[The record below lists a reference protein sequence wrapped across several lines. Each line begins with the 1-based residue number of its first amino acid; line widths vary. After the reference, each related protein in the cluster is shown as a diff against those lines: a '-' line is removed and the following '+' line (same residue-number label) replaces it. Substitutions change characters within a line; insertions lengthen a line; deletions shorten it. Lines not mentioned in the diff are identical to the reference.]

1 VKKASNKGIV
11 SDTGKKLMNQFF
23 YWKTRMRKLKKIGLA
38 LLGALLWCSATS
50 SAGEADTLQML
61 AKAIASSSN
70 EKVQVSLMRGML
82 KSLDGRRDVDAPASW
97 GDVRE
102 SLTTNENIEAKR
114 MFQELSQIFGD
125 ESAALE
131 ALDTLRNGFA
141 TVDERESALRSL
153 LAQRNVQLPT
163 ELEKL
168 LGDQYLRT
176 SAIRAFGV
184 MPQPGAA
191 QLLLNRY
198 EAFDASD
205 RRVVVETLATRSEY
219 AKELLG
225 ALRSGAIAKSD
236 IPSYA
241 ARTLQSMLGSDFSEV
256 FGDVAALSGDKSAL
270 FEKYRDLLTPKNMA
284 GADPIQG
291 KAVFDRTCAA
301 CHVMYG
307 NGGQIGPDLTGSNR
321 ANLDYIL
328 LNILDPSDDIP
339 DSYKMV
345 TVTTH
350 EGQTLVGAISE
361 EDSRR
366 VVLNAVGQKQVVA
379 KQDIKSRVVSDISMM
394 PEGLLMTLKDD
405 EVANLI
411 QYLRTEE
418 PLEVVK

>member
-1 VKKASNKGIV
+1 
-11 SDTGKKLMNQFF
+11 
-23 YWKTRMRKLKKIGLA
+23 
-38 LLGALLWCSATS
+38 
-50 SAGEADTLQML
+50 
-61 AKAIASSSN
+61 
-70 EKVQVSLMRGML
+70 
-82 KSLDGRRDVDAPASW
+82 
-97 GDVRE
+97 
-102 SLTTNENIEAKR
+102 

>member
-1 VKKASNKGIV
+1 
-11 SDTGKKLMNQFF
+11 
-23 YWKTRMRKLKKIGLA
+23 MRKFKKIGLA
-38 LLGALLWCSATS
+38 LLGALLCCSAS
-50 SAGEADTLQML
+50 SGAGEADTLQML
-61 AKAIASSSN
+61 AKAIASSNN

-82 KSLDGRRDVDAPASW
+82 KSLEGRRDVDAPASW

-102 SLTTNENIEAKR
+102 SLITSEGIEAKR
-114 MFQELSQIFGD
+114 LLQELSQIFGD
-125 ESAALE
+125 ESAVLE
-131 ALDTLRNGFA
+131 ALDTLRNSLA
-141 TVDERESALRSL
+141 KVDERESALRSL
-153 LAQRNVQLPT
+153 LAQRNVQLPM

-168 LGDQYLRT
+168 LDDQYLRT
-176 SAIRAFGV
+176 SAIRALGV

-198 EAFDASD
+198 ETFDASD
-205 RRVVVETLATRSEY
+205 RRVVVETLATRKEY
-219 AKELLG
+219 AEELLG
-225 ALRSGAIAKSD
+225 ALQGGVIKKND

-241 ARTLQSMLGSDFSEV
+241 ARTLDSMLGSDFSEV
-256 FGDVAALSGDKSAL
+256 YGDVAALSGDKSAL
-270 FEKYRDLLTPKNMA
+270 FEKYRNLLTPKTMA
-284 GADPIQG
+284 VADPIQG

-307 NGGQIGPDLTGSNR
+307 EGGVIGPDLTGSNR

-345 TVTTH
+345 TITTH
-350 EGQTLVGAISE
+350 EGQVLVGAISE

-394 PEGLLMTLKDD
+394 PEGLLMTLKDE

-418 PLEVVK
+418 PLEIVK

>member
-1 VKKASNKGIV
+1 
-11 SDTGKKLMNQFF
+11 M
-23 YWKTRMRKLKKIGLA
+23 
-38 LLGALLWCSATS
+38 
-50 SAGEADTLQML
+50 QML
-61 AKAIASSSN
+61 AKAIANTDN
-70 EKVQVSLMRGML
+70 ENVQVSLMRGML
-82 KSLDGRRDVDAPASW
+82 KSLEGRRDVDAPASW
-97 GDVRE
+97 SDVRE
-102 SLTTNENIEAKR
+102 RLSTSENVEAKR
-114 MFQELSQIFGD
+114 LLQELSAIFGD

-131 ALDTLRNGFA
+131 ALDTLRNAFA
-141 TVDERESALRSL
+141 QVDERESALRSL
-153 LAQRNVQLPT
+153 LAQRNVQLPI

-168 LGDQYLRT
+168 LDDQYLRT

-191 QLLLNRY
+191 ELLINRY
-198 EAFDASD
+198 EAFSASE
-205 RRVVVETLATRSEY
+205 RRVVVETLATRKEY
-219 AKELLG
+219 AEELLV
-225 ALRSGAIAKSD
+225 ALRSGVISKSE

-241 ARTLQSMLGSDFSEV
+241 ARTLESMLGSAFSEV
-256 FGDVAALSGDKSAL
+256 YGDVATLSGDKSAL
-270 FEKYRDLLTPKNMA
+270 FEKYRNLLTPETMA
-284 GADPIQG
+284 SADPIQG
-291 KAVFDRTCAA
+291 KAVFDRTCVA
-301 CHVMYG
+301 CHILYG

-350 EGQTLVGAISE
+350 EGQVLVGAIAE

-366 VVLNAVGQKQVVA
+366 IVLNAVGQKQVVA

-418 PLEVVK
+418 PLEEVK